1 MSEIS
6 KLVGHIQE
14 SVTNQEALGYGSPE
28 QQIYTANQL
37 GDLARDLQNFGI
49 TRKNKQIRD
58 YKAEEEADDLAKKE
72 KKIKDEVEAIRLNE
86 VFRGVQWENIK
97 DGDQFTHKQPE
108 LIKAANAKRL
118 SNGELRTQYNFLRA
132 KDKVEE
138 EQAHIEEN
146 ADANTEEFYVE
157 FLKQKNTPKGIDS
170 WPEYAS
176 FMLAQHQRTRYR
188 QNLARVDQIENVLK
202 EKPFDLSKYT
212 SAFAAKQ
219 REIITQNQDLAIQDR
234 FETRGIPSSFQ
245 TLDDNIKAVGT
256 KPITTPNGRVT
267 VISNK
272 RAELGSIRYLNTELL
287 AATKSTDKI
296 FDTVDS
302 DGVFGEDNIEGSRI
316 LFSRPDKEI
325 REGWI
330 ALHKDILTK
339 KKSLE
344 TAEKNIKDADKKIK
358 EDTASTNAL
367 EAVTEALLL
376 SGKPKATEIDLSNA
390 YLKLKSAQEFFGPGK
405 QTDKLKTALAKIETR
420 LKGINPL
427 SKDYDVTNEDT
438 EVATEVTNRINKITS
453 STELYKQYND
463 ILTNKGKNYKNLAVT
478 KEVMAALKERLVTL
492 VEQEKDPEIKAVA
505 IRKSLLKAAKIRTK
519 AEELAEK
526 GNWTELKTLR
536 DSTFE
541 GVRPEHLDK
550 LFTFV
555 STQYGKKGLKTIQTE
570 TKRIITIA
578 EKIGT
583 PKGMTLANADKAV
596 LTEDISL
603 EDMKEYYRLTK
614 NKRKDEFENKGLL
627 EGLNYE
633 QELAAASTLAQITD
647 ISTRAAKDKKLGSK
661 AQLSFK
667 KYRNTRVATF
677 TDRKT
682 EEGKKQKKIDDED
695 LSKRKAFQISR
706 TLSNITKSSEI
717 KGILTN
723 IKDPK
728 TIEGK
733 GLQADELIFLQGIAD
748 KIQTRLKKQEDQKED
763 SRLFGKYTKKL
774 LNFEKRPTKTQL
786 KGLRTTITNDKWSSE
801 TTLKQKLLDR
811 LLQYNDST
819 ASYNLIKD
827 DLFESNEKIRNAQDL
842 MTKVQEGIYTIKQK
856 STSEGALKTL
866 DSLTEYRSEV
876 DKDGDFIKAMEE
888 DPLARNWSKMFSDAR
903 ADILGNRT
911 EEELK
916 EADKVNFKKH
926 EENKIERDTEEVTIR
941 QKIETF
947 IQSYDSNRESEMRTL
962 LAKTGVH
969 INRQG
974 HLTENKPYLEVETQV
989 NLAKEIDVARIKDGN
1004 HTIKSPTYTDIGTLD
1019 KITQDIKAITTSND
1033 KEKDIETAKNSWREA
1048 YLEGKVSNSEYDRFN
1063 QRLNGLLDSKI
1074 RTVNPTNA
1082 AEDIINDAFLTQ
1094 TGTDAQI
1101 KQVFYNNKNSQ
1112 VLRTNILTHFREY
1125 WQVKSKEL
1133 SNKNASKEEILGE
1146 AQDYATL
1153 LIDEKTE
1160 NHPMG
1165 PKTIKYLQNHYAEWD
1180 EISDNKGETVQRKW
1194 KTTFN

>member
-1 MSEIS
+1 
-6 KLVGHIQE
+6 
-14 SVTNQEALGYGSPE
+14 
-28 QQIYTANQL
+28 
-37 GDLARDLQNFGI
+37 
-49 TRKNKQIRD
+49 
-58 YKAEEEADDLAKKE
+58 
-72 KKIKDEVEAIRLNE
+72 
-86 VFRGVQWENIK
+86 
-97 DGDQFTHKQPE
+97 
-108 LIKAANAKRL
+108 
-118 SNGELRTQYNFLRA
+118 
-132 KDKVEE
+132 
-138 EQAHIEEN
+138 
-146 ADANTEEFYVE
+146 
-157 FLKQKNTPKGIDS
+157 
-170 WPEYAS
+170 
-176 FMLAQHQRTRYR
+176 
-188 QNLARVDQIENVLK
+188 
-202 EKPFDLSKYT
+202 
-212 SAFAAKQ
+212 
-219 REIITQNQDLAIQDR
+219 
-234 FETRGIPSSFQ
+234 
-245 TLDDNIKAVGT
+245 
-256 KPITTPNGRVT
+256 
-267 VISNK
+267 
-272 RAELGSIRYLNTELL
+272 
-287 AATKSTDKI
+287 
-296 FDTVDS
+296 
-302 DGVFGEDNIEGSRI
+302 
-316 LFSRPDKEI
+316 
-325 REGWI
+325 
-330 ALHKDILTK
+330 
-339 KKSLE
+339 
-344 TAEKNIKDADKKIK
+344 
-358 EDTASTNAL
+358 AL

-555 STQYGKKGLKTIQTE
+555 STQYGKKGLETIQTE

-763 SRLFGKYTKKL
+763 SR
-774 LNFEKRPTKTQL
+774 
-786 KGLRTTITNDKWSSE
+786 
-801 TTLKQKLLDR
+801 
-811 LLQYNDST
+811 
-819 ASYNLIKD
+819 
-827 DLFESNEKIRNAQDL
+827 
-842 MTKVQEGIYTIKQK
+842 
-856 STSEGALKTL
+856 
-866 DSLTEYRSEV
+866 
-876 DKDGDFIKAMEE
+876 
-888 DPLARNWSKMFSDAR
+888 
-903 ADILGNRT
+903 
-911 EEELK
+911 
-916 EADKVNFKKH
+916 
-926 EENKIERDTEEVTIR
+926 
-941 QKIETF
+941 
-947 IQSYDSNRESEMRTL
+947 
-962 LAKTGVH
+962 
-969 INRQG
+969 
-974 HLTENKPYLEVETQV
+974 
-989 NLAKEIDVARIKDGN
+989 
-1004 HTIKSPTYTDIGTLD
+1004 
-1019 KITQDIKAITTSND
+1019 
-1033 KEKDIETAKNSWREA
+1033 
-1048 YLEGKVSNSEYDRFN
+1048 
-1063 QRLNGLLDSKI
+1063 
-1074 RTVNPTNA
+1074 
-1082 AEDIINDAFLTQ
+1082 
-1094 TGTDAQI
+1094 
-1101 KQVFYNNKNSQ
+1101 
-1112 VLRTNILTHFREY
+1112 
-1125 WQVKSKEL
+1125 
-1133 SNKNASKEEILGE
+1133 
-1146 AQDYATL
+1146 
-1153 LIDEKTE
+1153 
-1160 NHPMG
+1160 
-1165 PKTIKYLQNHYAEWD
+1165 
-1180 EISDNKGETVQRKW
+1180 
-1194 KTTFN
+1194 